1 VRIAILSD
9 IHGTIVAL
17 EAALKHLAQHGN
29 ADCIIITGDMFVFGP
44 APAEVLAALQQ
55 LPNVC
60 FLRGNT
66 DRYLWEKTYAAS
78 AGSNNW
84 QDQLLFS
91 FCWTAERLGDEG
103 QRFIEALAS
112 FQVIKEG
119 DRRLLAV
126 HGSPRSD
133 EEGLTSATTAKD
145 LQEMS
150 LDPAIVAIVGGH
162 THIPLNRIINEV
174 LVVNA
179 GSVGLPFDGIPQACY
194 AVISN
199 LAARGNKPPQVELAR
214 VAYDVEKVVKQLY
227 AVQIPGADTGA
238 YNLRTGRSI
247 GSGLIY
253 TPEMRQSQRKAQTAL
268 TPADPKGLQDL

>member
-1 VRIAILSD
+1 MRIAILSD
-9 IHGTIVAL
+9 IHGNIVAL

-29 ADCIIITGDMFVFGP
+29 ADRIVITGDMFVFGP
-44 APAEVLAALQQ
+44 APTEVLAALQQ

-66 DRYLWEKTYAAS
+66 DRYLLEKTYAARAS
-78 AGSNNW
+78 SDSW

-103 QRFIEALAS
+103 RRFIEALAS
-112 FQVIKEG
+112 FRVIEEEG
-119 DRRLLAV
+119 RRLLAV

-150 LDPAIVAIVGGH
+150 LDPAVVAIVGGH

-174 LVVNA
+174 QVVNA
-179 GSVGLPFDGIPQACY
+179 GSGGLPFDGIPQACY

-227 AVQIPGADTGA
+227 TVQIPGADTGA
-238 YNLRTGRSI
+238 YNLRTGHSI
-247 GSGLIY
+247 DSGLIY
-253 TPEMRQSQRKAQTAL
+253 TPEMRQTQRKAQ
-268 TPADPKGLQDL
+268 PCG